1 MIRFGHIKLALLA
14 MITLVASSCAQG
26 KVRQYKVKVVKEY
39 PHDEMSYTQG
49 LFFQGDKMIETTG
62 QKGESTLRLV
72 DLQTG
77 KALRKLDFDTKYF
90 VEGSIVLDGDIFIL
104 TWQNKVAFVYDAKTF
119 EYKRTYSYPREGW
132 GLTTDGK
139 SLIASDGSAR
149 LYWMDKNFRQEKSLT
164 VKLNGRPINQLNE
177 LEWINGKIWANVY
190 MTDMI
195 LIINPSSGEVEAT
208 VDCTGLLPRHL
219 RDEYTDVLNGIAYD
233 PATKKIYL
241 TGKYWKRLYEVE
253 LVEKK

>member
-1 MIRFGHIKLALLA
+1 

>member
-1 MIRFGHIKLALLA
+1 MNRKALTIIVLVAIALL
-14 MITLVASSCAQG
+14 ASSCARA
-26 KVRQYKVKVVKEY
+26 KVRQYRVKVVKEF

-72 DLQTG
+72 DLATG
-77 KALRKLDFDTKYF
+77 KALRKLDFDRKYF
-90 VEGSIVLDGDIFIL
+90 VEGSVELDGDIFIL
-104 TWQNKVAFVYDAKTF
+104 TWQNKVAFIYDAKTF
-119 EYKRTYSYPREGW
+119 EYKQTYSYPREGW

-149 LYWMDKNFRQEKSLT
+149 LYWMDKNFRHQKSLI
-164 VKLNGRPINQLNE
+164 VKMNGRPINQLNE
-177 LEWINGKIWANVY
+177 LEWIDGKIWANVY

-195 LIINPSSGEVEAT
+195 LIINPGTGEVEAT

-241 TGKYWKRLYEVE
+241 TGKYWKRLYEIE